1 VEVEAA
7 CLVLDHDDCRC
18 SASCPID
25 LICSL
30 DLQLGSGHRDYP
42 YRDSGFVRN
51 ARDPFRC
58 REISGEAEN
67 LGKKMTS
74 GPNLGGCVRIK
85 RWDLVAGRSS
95 AAVLYDAMGQLIV
108 E

>member
-1 VEVEAA
+1 
-7 CLVLDHDDCRC
+7 
-18 SASCPID
+18 
-25 LICSL
+25 
-30 DLQLGSGHRDYP
+30 
-42 YRDSGFVRN
+42 
-51 ARDPFRC
+51 
-58 REISGEAEN
+58 
-67 LGKKMTS
+67 MTS